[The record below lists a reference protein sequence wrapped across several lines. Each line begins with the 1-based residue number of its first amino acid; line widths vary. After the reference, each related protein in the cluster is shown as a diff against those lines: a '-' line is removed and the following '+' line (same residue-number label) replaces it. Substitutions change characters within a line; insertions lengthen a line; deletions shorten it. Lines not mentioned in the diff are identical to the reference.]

1 MRERQTLAQMRK
13 SLIAWLSTYEEEMLA
28 IMDYQKME
36 SKKQFVIKIDHQG
49 SDSFGAKDA
58 FHATT

>member
-1 MRERQTLAQMRK
+1 
-13 SLIAWLSTYEEEMLA
+13 MLA